1 MAESSTPPTILLI
14 QLLPHRPTMNRL
26 SADQEK
32 LFQLSALCREA
43 IQAQHHRAARQGF
56 GLDDYTEGRIVGA
69 ANLARKLMRVLSGG
83 QAQAAGARVRPRRPT
98 GR

>member
-1 MAESSTPPTILLI
+1 MRSTHT
-14 QLLPHRPTMNRL
+14 
-26 SADQEK
+26 DQEK
-32 LFQLSALCREA
+32 LFQLAALCQEA

-69 ANLARKLMRVLSGG
+69 ANLARKMLRVLTGG
-83 QAQAAGARVRPRRPT
+83 QAEVSRPRVHPRKRV